1 MSEKFQLLNKLA
13 GKGSTFSFK
22 EAQEISTLSP
32 GSLKVLLSRME
43 KEGWVERIEKG
54 KYLIIP
60 LGAEKGRYTINEFVI
75 GHEIVKNAAVAYWSA
90 LNYHGFTEQIPNTV
104 FIQTTSRKKEPK
116 IEIFGVRY
124 RIIKV
129 TDKKFFA
136 LQKIWIED
144 AQIWITDP
152 EKTIADCLDNPQYCG
167 GILEVAKALQNENE
181 IDLDKVIEYAKKM
194 ENSAILKR
202 LGSLCDRLRISVK
215 IPQEY
220 LAKGYPL
227 LDPSL
232 HRKGRANRKWKI
244 IENVDEKII
253 GTLE

>member
-22 EAQEISTLSP
+22 AAQKISNLSP
-32 GSLKVLLSRME
+32 SSLKVLLSRME

-75 GHEIVKNAAVAYWSA
+75 GNEIVKNAAIAYWSA

-124 RIIKV
+124 RIVRI
-129 TDKKFFA
+129 TEKKFFA
-136 LQKIWIED
+136 QQKIWIDD
-144 AQIWITDP
+144 AEIWITDP
-152 EKTIADCLDNPQYCG
+152 EKTIADCLDKPQYCG
-167 GILEVAKALQNENE
+167 GIVEVAKALQNEDK
-181 IDLDKVIEYAKKM
+181 IDLDKVIEYAIRM

-202 LGSLCDRLRISVK
+202 LGSLCDRLAIPVK
-215 IPQEY
+215 IPQDY

-227 LDPSL
+227 LDPSI
-232 HRKGRANRKWKI
+232 HRKGKANRRWKI
-244 IENVDEKII
+244 IENADEKII

>member
-13 GKGSTFSFK
+13 RKGSTFSFK
-22 EAQEISTLSP
+22 EAQKISNLSP

-43 KEGWVERIEKG
+43 KDGWVERIEKG

-75 GHEIVKNAAVAYWSA
+75 GYEIVKNAAIAYWSA

-116 IEIFGVRY
+116 LEIFGVRY
-124 RIIKV
+124 RIVRV
-129 TDKKFFA
+129 TEKKFFA
-136 LQKIWIED
+136 QQKIWIDDTE
-144 AQIWITDP
+144 IWITDP
-152 EKTIADCLDNPQYCG
+152 EKTIADCLDKPQYCG
-167 GILEVAKALQNENE
+167 GIVEVAKALQNEDK
-181 IDLDKVIEYAKKM
+181 IDLDKVIEYAIRM

-202 LGSLCDRLRISVK
+202 LGSLCDKLGIPVK
-215 IPQEY
+215 VPQDY

-227 LDPSL
+227 LDPSM
-232 HRKGRANRKWKI
+232 HRKGTANRRWKI